1 MRREREAVV
10 ALSLPSAD
18 IVTVVPTEAR
28 GRRELGDGSMDLVPW
43 LVRRGWLGRVCPIAR
58 HGARHFGLLA
68 GLRSGKALSGVTFRG
83 GVPRGGTVQRAWHS
97 HAMSE
102 PANADRLA
110 TTHCQC

>member
-28 GRRELGDGSMDLVPW
+28 GRRELGDGSMDLVPR
-43 LVRRGWLGRVCPIAR
+43 LVRRGRLGRVCPIAR
-58 HGARHFGLLA
+58 HGATLFGLLA

-83 GVPRGGTVQRAWHS
+83 GVPRCGTVQRAWHS
-97 HAMSE
+97 HVIA
-102 PANADRLA
+102 AKADCRTASYLHS
-110 TTHCQC
+110 T